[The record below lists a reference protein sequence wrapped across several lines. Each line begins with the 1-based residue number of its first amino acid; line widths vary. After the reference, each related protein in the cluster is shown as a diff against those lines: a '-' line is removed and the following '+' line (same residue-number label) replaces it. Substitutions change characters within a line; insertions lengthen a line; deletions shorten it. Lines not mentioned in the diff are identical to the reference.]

1 MKSLSKTDLANAL
14 INTRQAR
21 KDLDRQLTS
30 HVATRFYRAPELILM
45 EKDYGQAVDIWSA
58 GVIFG
63 ELLMTLKS
71 NCDDFKS
78 RKCLFPGKYCF
89 PLSPNAKAALDEDG
103 IPVENQRDQMNMI
116 FNLIGKPSEEDMS
129 FITDEKAL
137 AYIMGFPQR
146 DPANFSEI
154 YPECQ
159 EEGLKMLK
167 SMLQFNPFFRPTV
180 DELLA
185 SPYFDEVRQFSI
197 VYNAM
202 HEVDL

>member
-1 MKSLSKTDLANAL
+1 MLIQQNLSIDATIGECPSSFDLKSLSKPDLANAL

-103 IPVENQRDQMNMI
+103 IPVEN
-116 FNLIGKPSEEDMS
+116 
-129 FITDEKAL
+129 
-137 AYIMGFPQR
+137 
-146 DPANFSEI
+146 
-154 YPECQ
+154 
-159 EEGLKMLK
+159 
-167 SMLQFNPFFRPTV
+167 
-180 DELLA
+180 
-185 SPYFDEVRQFSI
+185 
-197 VYNAM
+197 
-202 HEVDL
+202 

>member
-1 MKSLSKTDLANAL
+1 
-14 INTRQAR
+14 
-21 KDLDRQLTS
+21 
-30 HVATRFYRAPELILM
+30 
-45 EKDYGQAVDIWSA
+45 
-58 GVIFG
+58 
-63 ELLMTLKS
+63 MTLKS

-116 FNLIGKPSEEDMS
+116 FNLIGKPTEEDMS

-146 DPANFSEI
+146 APANFSEI

-202 HEVDL
+202 HEVDLKFEHSKQYFGLKDIR